1 MEQEIKVNIERGKE
15 IKVIFYFSNELILN
29 LSSDSTT
36 DTQDF
41 FLKLLNELIENPEE
55 INFKLEDE
63 NNDLYHDITE
73 KYLRNLE
80 TEIKKIIINIPKK
93 LY

>member
-1 MEQEIKVNIERGKE
+1 MEQEIKVSIERGKE

-41 FLKLLNELIENPEE
+41 FLKLLNELIENPKE

-93 LY
+93 L

>member
-1 MEQEIKVNIERGKE
+1 MEQEIKVSIERGKE

-41 FLKLLNELIENPEE
+41 FLKLLNELIENPKE

-80 TEIKKIIINIPKK
+80 T
-93 LY
+93 

>member
-1 MEQEIKVNIERGKE
+1 MEQEVKVSIERGKE

-41 FLKLLNELIENPEE
+41 FLKLLNELIENPKE

-93 LY
+93 L